1 MIEFRQAAD
10 YYQSMKQ
17 REKEDLVENIAES
30 LMFENEDTIKTVLD
44 YFGQVNEKLKKNLEQ
59 RLYF

>member
-10 YYQSMKQ
+10 YYQSMEQ